1 MNILLNSHIPQ
12 AIQRG
17 LNIHITRDIND
28 TFNQFIGSLLALLSR
43 RLVITTK
50 AVNIIPQ
57 QYKKARIDFKNIML
71 KVLIMLLKL
80 GILL

>member
-1 MNILLNSHIPQ
+1 MPQ

-17 LNIHITRDIND
+17 LSTHITRDIND

-43 RLVITTK
+43 ILVITTK

-57 QYKKARIDFKNIML
+57 QYKKIKIDFKNIML

>member
-1 MNILLNSHIPQ
+1 MNIPLNSHIPQ
-12 AIQRG
+12 AIQIG
-17 LNIHITRDIND
+17 LNIQITRDIND

-43 RLVITTK
+43 ILVITTK

-57 QYKKARIDFKNIML
+57 QYKKAKIDFKNIML

-80 GILL
+80 DILL